1 MTKLVLLHRTDLNNS
16 TRSKALMQAPWLKN
30 NSKSRQTLRT
40 WKNTKPKKQVMKLVP
55 SEKRT
60 RKN

>member
-1 MTKLVLLHRTDLNNS
+1 ML
-16 TRSKALMQAPWLKN
+16 APWLKN
-30 NSKSRQTLRT
+30 NSKSRQMLRT
-40 WKNTKPKKQVMKLVP
+40 TKKNKKPKKQVMKWVL